1 MLTLSRHPQESVKIG
16 PDIRVVV
23 LNVEGKRV
31 RLGFEAPP
39 ETVVAREEIENFVG
53 RLLRPQP
60 EKKPTEA
67 DALRRE
73 LQSTQELLA
82 DERRR
87 RVDLEARVR
96 EFAEFA
102 LRPEPT
108 PPPKRSAPRREN
120 VRS

>member
-1 MLTLSRHPQESVKIG
+1 MLTLSRRPQESVKIG

-53 RLLRPQP
+53 RLLRPKP
-60 EKKPTEA
+60 EKEATEA

-108 PPPKRSAPRREN
+108 PPLKSSAPRR
-120 VRS
+120 

>member
-1 MLTLSRHPQESVKIG
+1 MLTLSRRPQESVKIG
-16 PDIRVVV
+16 QNIRVVV

-39 ETVVAREEIENFVG
+39 ETVVAREEIKNFVG
-53 RLLRPQP
+53 RLLQAKP
-60 EKKPTEA
+60 EKKPSEA

-87 RVDLEARVR
+87 RVDLETRVR

-108 PPPKRSAPRREN
+108 PNPKRSAPRREN
-120 VRS
+120 DRS